1 MADPVTWMAIGT
13 GVSAMGSLQ
22 SASGMRAAGAQARRT
37 AEYNAS
43 IRERNAKVAEQNA
56 DLRERVGD
64 REVIRFEKKFS
75 KLQARAGTAYR
86 KSGVVASSDTP
97 LEVMMRNANE
107 AEEEKQLIGLAAR
120 TEAGQM
126 REAGVNERLAGQ
138 LAILEGRAR
147 QQAYN
152 TQARG
157 EMFNAVKSI
166 AFGGYQMSQMIS

>member
-1 MADPVTWMAIGT
+1 MANPVAWLAIGT

-75 KLQARAGTAYR
+75 KLEARASTAYR
-86 KSGVVASSDTP
+86 KSGVISSSGTP
-97 LEVMMRNANE
+97 LEVMMQNANE